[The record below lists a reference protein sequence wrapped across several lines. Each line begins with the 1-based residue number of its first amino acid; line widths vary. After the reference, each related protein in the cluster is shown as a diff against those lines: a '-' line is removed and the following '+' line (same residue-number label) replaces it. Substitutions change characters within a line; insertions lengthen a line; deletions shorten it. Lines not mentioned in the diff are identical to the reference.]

1 MRPPEEDSIPFAWVP
16 LCALTAMNMLNY
28 IDRYVITALLPNIQ
42 KDLELTDSAGGMLG
56 TAFMV
61 VYFVVSPF
69 FGWMGD
75 RGNRPRWLGIGVAL
89 WSVATAAA
97 GFANS
102 FATLFVARASVGI
115 GEAAYGTISPSLLAD
130 YFPPSK
136 RGRIMAFFYIAIP
149 VGGALGYLLGGVLG
163 AHFGWRHAFLC
174 VGIPGLLLAAWA
186 AILRE
191 PPRGR
196 FDTPGGHLQGS
207 LRQTYRAL
215 WTNRLYVCTVL
226 GYTAYTFAIGGMS
239 FWMPSYM
246 MRERGAEQASGMM
259 LFGGAT
265 VITGIVGT
273 LLGGWLGDL
282 LLARTAKGYMWVNA
296 VSMVGA
302 AAGTAGMLAATDFTA
317 FAACM
322 AFGQVCA
329 FMSTGPVN
337 AIIVNSVPA
346 EARATAVAMSIFA
359 IHLLGDSISPT
370 LIGSL
375 SDNSS
380 LGQAMN
386 IVPLA
391 FVAAGLIWALGLR
404 KSINAEIPAPR
415 AAAA

>member
-1 MRPPEEDSIPFAWVP
+1 MTKFAWMP
-16 LCALTAMNMLNY
+16 LLALTSMNMLNY

-42 KDLELTDSAGGMLG
+42 KDLGLSDGAGGMLG

-75 RGNRPRWLGIGVAL
+75 RGKRPLWLAIGVGL
-89 WSVATAAA
+89 WSLATAAA

-102 FATLFVARASVGI
+102 FVSLFIARASVGI

-130 YFPPSK
+130 YFPPEK
-136 RGRIMAFFYIAIP
+136 RGRIMAFFYVAIP

-163 AHFGWRHAFLC
+163 AHFGWRHAFLF
-174 VGIPGLLLAAWA
+174 VGAPGLFLAAWA
-186 AILRE
+186 AMLHD
-191 PPRGR
+191 PPRGQY
-196 FDTPGGHLQGS
+196 DAAKSHLKGS
-207 LRQTYRAL
+207 VRAVYLSLLR
-215 WTNRLYVCTVL
+215 NRLYVCTVL

-259 LFGGAT
+259 LFGGTT
-265 VITGIVGT
+265 VVAGMLGT
-273 LLGGWLGDL
+273 LIGGWLGDFL
-282 LLARTAKGYMWVNA
+282 LKRSDKGYVWVNA
-296 VSMVGA
+296 LSMLGA
-302 AAGTAGMLAATDFTA
+302 AGGTAAMLAMPDFNLFMVCLS
-317 FAACM
+317 FA
-322 AFGQVCA
+322 QICA

-337 AIIVNSVPA
+337 AIIINSVPA
-346 EARATAVAMSIFA
+346 EARATAVAMSIFT

-380 LGQAMN
+380 LGNAMR
-386 IVPLA
+386 IVPVVFVLA
-391 FVAAGLIWALGLR
+391 GAIWAVGLH
-404 KSINAEIPAPR
+404 KSISAAPAEA
-415 AAAA
+415 